1 MCRPK
6 NRVRLR
12 FGRVICLGL
21 AKVLF
26 ITLRVLC
33 SRKYLVNKLLRTLK
47 DLHLSQADAASHN
60 LAMKCQLHLISIKA
74 LVFMV
79 MFHYQ
84 NRNIK
89 YSITCFSFIISGST
103 CEISMSQTYPRL
115 SVWIT
120 ELFKVLDSIRSKLY
134 LRI

>member
-33 SRKYLVNKLLRTLK
+33 SRKYPGNKLLRTFK

-60 LAMKCQLHLISIKA
+60 LAMKCQLHLIPIKP

-103 CEISMSQTYPRL
+103 CEISMTQL
-115 SVWIT
+115 I
-120 ELFKVLDSIRSKLY
+120 LDFPSG
-134 LRI
+134 